1 MKTTVSVVAGALCAW
16 ILLAAQT
23 VAAQAADNLSGN
35 WTMMPADSAGKVNF
49 GLVYRRAH
57 HNMNH
62 SSDWPAEAFQG
73 LDLSVRGKRDVQ
85 FSIVREAGRF
95 DCEGYLQNGVG
106 AGVFLFTPDPAFT
119 KALADLGFTGVNERT
134 QFAMATFD
142 VTTKFIRDLRA
153 EGLPLTEVDK
163 VIAFRVHDVTVA
175 SVREYKKLG
184 VQADEDQLIAMH
196 VHGATPAW
204 IAKMRAQGYA
214 DLDVNQLVAF
224 RVHGVT
230 PEYIAKMEKLGY
242 GRPDPDQLVAM
253 RVHGVTPEYIDG
265 LKSRGVKN
273 LTIDRLIQLRVHGID

>member
-1 MKTTVSVVAGALCAW
+1 MKTTTSVVAGALCAW

-23 VAAQAADNLSGN
+23 VTAQAADTFSGN
-35 WTMMPADSAGKVNF
+35 WTMMPADSADKVNF
-49 GLVYRRAH
+49 GLVYRREH

-62 SSDWPAEAFQG
+62 SSDWPVEAFQG

-119 KALADLGFTGVNERT
+119 KALDDLGFTGVNERT
-134 QFAMATFD
+134 QFAMAILD
-142 VTTKFIRDLRA
+142 VTAKFIRDLRA

-163 VIAFRVHDVTVA
+163 VMAFRVHGVTVA

-184 VQADEDQLIAMH
+184 VQADEDQLVALH

-204 IAKMRAQGYA
+204 VMKMRAQGYTG
-214 DLDVNQLVAF
+214 LDV
-224 RVHGVT
+224 
-230 PEYIAKMEKLGY
+230 
-242 GRPDPDQLVAM
+242 DQLVAM

-265 LKSRGVKN
+265 LKARGVKN